1 MNQLKGIENIDEFKY
16 IIEKEILKRNSLKGV
31 KFEIILDYED
41 EKKYVSII
49 NENEIIENEY
59 LEKKYQN
66 YNFGIRIKSKNNVCI
81 ALLLIEVENKKYL
94 KELITSLSLLME
106 DITYP
111 IIYIRTVSL
120 KNSIEKKE
128 RTKRENEILKE
139 HLALIKEFS
148 LLINKKQMI
157 KI

>member
-1 MNQLKGIENIDEFKY
+1 
-16 IIEKEILKRNSLKGV
+16 
-31 KFEIILDYED
+31 
-41 EKKYVSII
+41 
-49 NENEIIENEY
+49 
-59 LEKKYQN
+59 
-66 YNFGIRIKSKNNVCI
+66 
-81 ALLLIEVENKKYL
+81 
-94 KELITSLSLLME
+94 ME

-148 LLINKKQMI
+148 LLINKKTNDKDI
-157 KI
+157 KSYSEIILNSIKELGDKND